1 MSMRVMKEILPA
13 EHFERVHKSFIVAIQ
28 KITSMGKNKIK
39 IGEEKIP
46 ISNFYKENL
55 SKLTGENHF
64 KILWPCLKIP

>member
-46 ISNFYKENL
+46 ISDF
-55 SKLTGENHF
+55 
-64 KILWPCLKIP
+64 

>member
-13 EHFERVHKSFIVAIQ
+13 QQFARVHKSFIVAIE
-28 KITSMGKNKIK
+28 KITSMGKNK

-64 KILWPCLKIP
+64 KIL

>member
-13 EHFERVHKSFIVAIQ
+13 EHFARVHKSFIVAIQ
-28 KITSMGKNKIK
+28 KITSMGENKIV
-39 IGEEKIP
+39 EEKIP
-46 ISNFYKENL
+46 ISDFYKENL